1 MPWARFEDD
10 YLGNQKL
17 ATLSTAAIAL
27 DLAAII
33 YSARELRDGLLSLT
47 DVETIA
53 VLIHI
58 RAWRRPAVELVRV
71 NRWEPTEGGYTIHD
85 YLEYQPS
92 RAQIL
97 AQREDDRIRKRRGA
111 QTTNAR
117 RIPAG
122 VASDSENTPGAPV
135 PGPGRSRSPVPDS
148 LRESPEHP
156 PTPLAS
162 EGGGILRRRSSFTL
176 MDRNTSSARTP
187 TANASG
193 WPCHD
198 PGAVHWR
205 RRVLRGVWPN
215 DSRAR
220 VA

>member
-17 ATLSTAAIAL
+17 ARLSTAAIAL

-71 NRWEPTEGGYTIHD
+71 NRWESTDDGFTIHD

-122 VASDSENTPGAPV
+122 VVPDSENTPGAPG
-135 PGPGRSRSPVPDS
+135 PGPGPGPGF
-148 LRESPEHP
+148 
-156 PTPLAS
+156 PT
-162 EGGGILRRRSSFTL
+162 GI
-176 MDRNTSSARTP
+176 
-187 TANASG
+187 
-193 WPCHD
+193 
-198 PGAVHWR
+198 PGAPPNPPRKR
-205 RRVLRGVWPN
+205 RGRNSSETLEFEN
-215 DSRAR
+215 DGPKYEQRQDANGKR
-220 VA
+220 EWVVVP